1 MADHNHRNA
10 QLARTKSIPR
20 PRRAAIPD
28 DVGIFAIRSAVPLT
42 KLLGLQPGE
51 IGLVL
56 DWKTA
61 FEGARRQKTI
71 KKRG

>member
-1 MADHNHRNA
+1 
-10 QLARTKSIPR
+10 
-20 PRRAAIPD
+20 
-28 DVGIFAIRSAVPLT
+28 
-42 KLLGLQPGE
+42 LGLQPGE